1 MKKQRR
7 QSLNRRITTI
17 LLALMLAMAVILSI
31 VSYMAIRS
39 VYLRFYNEKAQQLV
53 HIVSQRTNWEKLE
66 PFVETGEADEYA
78 LDLMEFYNS
87 VKENFLTEGYLYLF
101 VPGEHSFTYL
111 IEARTEDEDPDAL
124 AKWGDTFEYT
134 EFEYKY
140 LVPDIEAGRAHEE
153 IIYMGENEYGGGLE
167 TWAPVFDSAGNVR
180 AMVEVDIRMP
190 SFRQDLN
197 GFVIRIIGVFI
208 LLVAAVLFLTLQY
221 LNRSVTRPIVSL
233 ERSVNAYEHGKLELD
248 ASHYKKD
255 DEIKGLA
262 ESFDEMTRRI
272 AAYNEE
278 VTRASAERERIGA
291 EMDVARKMQTDS
303 LPSVFPAF
311 PERSDFDVFAGMI
324 PAREIGGDFYDFFMV
339 DDDHLALTVGDI
351 AGKGIPVALFMVM
364 VKTLIKNRVLQGL
377 GPAEVMQSV
386 SEQMLESDQADIF
399 STVWLAVIE
408 LSTGKGIAA
417 NAGHEH
423 PVLRRA
429 GGKFELQAYKHSPP
443 LAAMEGVRFHDHG
456 FQLEPGDTL
465 FIYTD
470 GLTDAVNAK
479 NEIFGPGRIVDA
491 LNEEP
496 EASPAML
503 IQMTKEAVFDYT
515 GRDTQSDDMTMLV
528 FKYFGPG
535 GTQEV

>member
-111 IEARTEDEDPDAL
+111 IDARTEDDDPDTI

-233 ERSVNAYEHGKLELD
+233 ERSVNAYVHGKLELD
-248 ASHYKKD
+248 ASHYRKD

-429 GGKFELQAYKHSPP
+429 GGKFELQVYKHSPP

-503 IQMTKEAVFDYT
+503 IQMTKEAVVDYT